1 MSEAE
6 AGIVLGT
13 HIEADRRERADVIV
27 IGSGAG
33 GASTAMRFAEA
44 GKKVLVLERGGYYTG
59 LLDPLDRTRLGLG
72 TLNQREDDML
82 ARIDGGRGFTSTDD
96 GLANLTYGNC
106 VGGATVHYW
115 ADSYRTPPD
124 RLELWERDFGVEGH
138 SADELAPYFAEIERD
153 LGIHPATSEYYN
165 VNNLLFK
172 RGIEALGWLGEPV
185 PQARR
190 GCSKSGHCMQGC
202 SFDAKQSMLVTYIPR
217 AVHAGA
223 VVYADC
229 RVDGI
234 TTEDGRATGAVASFI
249 DRETAKPNGAKLF
262 ASAKIVVL
270 AAGGFGS
277 APILLRSKL
286 ANSSG
291 QVGKN
296 LRANLCSMVH
306 GLFEEDVVM
315 WHNIPAAHGCLEWRL
330 AREEGGRYR
339 EGGYL
344 LMPNQLNP
352 AALSIFLPGFG
363 AEHRRRVK
371 QLPRIGGTI
380 AWIDD
385 VESGEVRIDPAGE
398 VRYELPIRGRNAAI
412 LRDSMKKGAQLLLAA
427 GAREAFLSDP
437 EGTRIRDEKEIEK
450 IDHLDLDPGILSF
463 AAPHPAGTCRMGR
476 DPATSVV
483 RSTGETWDVE
493 NLYVA
498 DPSVFPTPV
507 SVDPSETIL
516 AFSLVLSDR
525 LLARGVV

>member
-13 HIEADRRERADVIV
+13 RIEADRRERADVIV

-59 LLDPLDRTRLGLG
+59 LLDPLDRTRLGHG

-82 ARIDGGRGFTSTDD
+82 ARIDGGRGFTTTED

-165 VNNLLFK
+165 VNNLLF
-172 RGIEALGWLGEPV
+172 RQGIEALGWRGEPV

-234 TTEDGRATGAVASFI
+234 TTEARPGCWPPSSTVRPRNRTARSSSRVRRSSWSRRVAS
-249 DRETAKPNGAKLF
+249 D
-262 ASAKIVVL
+262 
-270 AAGGFGS
+270 
-277 APILLRSKL
+277 
-286 ANSSG
+286 
-291 QVGKN
+291 
-296 LRANLCSMVH
+296 
-306 GLFEEDVVM
+306 
-315 WHNIPAAHGCLEWRL
+315 
-330 AREEGGRYR
+330 
-339 EGGYL
+339 
-344 LMPNQLNP
+344 
-352 AALSIFLPGFG
+352 
-363 AEHRRRVK
+363 RRR
-371 QLPRIGGTI
+371 
-380 AWIDD
+380 
-385 VESGEVRIDPAGE
+385 S
-398 VRYELPIRGRNAAI
+398 
-412 LRDSMKKGAQLLLAA
+412 
-427 GAREAFLSDP
+427 
-437 EGTRIRDEKEIEK
+437 
-450 IDHLDLDPGILSF
+450 
-463 AAPHPAGTCRMGR
+463 CC
-476 DPATSVV
+476 V
-483 RSTGETWDVE
+483 RSSRTRAVRWARTCAPTSARWPTDSSKRTW
-493 NLYVA
+493 
-498 DPSVFPTPV
+498 
-507 SVDPSETIL
+507 
-516 AFSLVLSDR
+516 
-525 LLARGVV
+525 